1 MFRKVLKKNKCT
13 PELNHSLVEEVTN
26 LVETPVILKGKFN
39 PEYLVLPDE
48 LLNLTMVNHQRY
60 FPMKSIFDDK
70 LINSF
75 LFVANN
81 FDNKNLITKG
91 NEKVIDARL
100 SDAKFFWDKNRK
112 QNPQND
118 LCGLLRIYVGGQFH
132 KVAGIRKYFDES

>member
-1 MFRKVLKKNKCT
+1 M
-13 PELNHSLVEEVTN
+13 EEVTN
-26 LVETPVILKGKFN
+26 LVETPVILKGKFD

-81 FDNKNLITKG
+81 FYNKTFY
-91 NEKVIDARL
+91 R
-100 SDAKFFWDKNRK
+100 
-112 QNPQND
+112 
-118 LCGLLRIYVGGQFH
+118 
-132 KVAGIRKYFDES
+132 